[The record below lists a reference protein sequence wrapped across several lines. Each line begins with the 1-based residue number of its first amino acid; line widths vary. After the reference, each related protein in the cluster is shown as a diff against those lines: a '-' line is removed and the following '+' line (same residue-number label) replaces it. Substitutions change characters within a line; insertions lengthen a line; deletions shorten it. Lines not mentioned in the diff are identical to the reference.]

1 MKNRIFLL
9 AVTLGLIFTGCNQ
22 PKNNGGY
29 TPEVVSGK
37 IAYVN
42 IDTLMEK
49 YQLAID
55 LNEEFTKKQENMTA
69 DLNVQA
75 KKVEEMIQSYQYRLQ
90 NNAITSRA
98 RAESE
103 AKKIEEKRNELAELN
118 QKLRGELQADYGKV
132 AMRLQD
138 SIQSVLKRYNTTADF
153 DLILQTTAGGNVMLG
168 KPQLNITNDIVKA
181 LNDTYQGKSS
191 DMKVVE
197 EK

>member
-1 MKNRIFLL
+1 MTNRIFLL
-9 AVTLGLIFTGCNQ
+9 VATLGLIFTGCNQ
-22 PKNNGGY
+22 PKNGAGQ
-29 TPEVVSGK
+29 TTAVVSGK

-42 IDTLMEK
+42 IDTLMDK

-103 AKKIEEKRNELAELN
+103 AKKIEGKRNELAELN
-118 QKLRGELQADYGKV
+118 QKLRGELQADYEKV
-132 AMRLQD
+132 SKRLRD
-138 SIQSVLKRYNTTADF
+138 SVQSALKRYNATADF
-153 DLILQTTAGGNVMLG
+153 DLILQTTDGGNVMLG
-168 KPQLNITNDIVKA
+168 KPQLDITKDILEA
-181 LNDTYQGKSS
+181 LNNTYKGETL
-191 DMKVVE
+191 VE

>member
-1 MKNRIFLL
+1 MTNRIFLL
-9 AVTLGLIFTGCNQ
+9 VATLGLIFTGCNQ
-22 PKNNGGY
+22 PKNGAGQ
-29 TPEVVSGK
+29 TTAVVSGK

-42 IDTLMEK
+42 IDTLMDK

-103 AKKIEEKRNELAELN
+103 AKKIEGKRNELAELN
-118 QKLRGELQADYGKV
+118 QKLRGELQADYEKV
-132 AMRLQD
+132 SKRLRD
-138 SIQSVLKRYNTTADF
+138 SVQSALKRYNATADF
-153 DLILQTTAGGNVMLG
+153 DLILQTTEGGNVMLG
-168 KPQLNITNDIVKA
+168 KPQLDITKDILEA
-181 LNDTYQGKSS
+181 LNNTYKGETL
-191 DMKVVE
+191 VE

>member
-1 MKNRIFLL
+1 MTNRIFLL
-9 AVTLGLIFTGCNQ
+9 VATLGLVFTGCNQ
-22 PKNNGGY
+22 PKNGAGQ
-29 TPEVVSGK
+29 TTAVVSGK

-42 IDTLMEK
+42 IDTLMDK

-103 AKKIEEKRNELAELN
+103 AKKIEGKRNELAELN
-118 QKLRGELQADYGKV
+118 QKLRGELQADYEKV
-132 AMRLQD
+132 SKRLRD
-138 SIQSVLKRYNTTADF
+138 SVQSALKRYNATADF
-153 DLILQTTAGGNVMLG
+153 DLILQTTDGGNVMLG
-168 KPQLNITNDIVKA
+168 KPQLNITEDILEA
-181 LNDTYQGKSS
+181 LNNTYKGETL
-191 DMKVVE
+191 VE